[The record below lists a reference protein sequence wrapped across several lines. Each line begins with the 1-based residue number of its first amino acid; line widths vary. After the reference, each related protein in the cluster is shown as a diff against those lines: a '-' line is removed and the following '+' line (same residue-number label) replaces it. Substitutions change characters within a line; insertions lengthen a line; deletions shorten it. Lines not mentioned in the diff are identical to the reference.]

1 MPGRMLLVVLSLLA
15 LLVHYPGEVLA
26 DGLFD
31 AAASGDVAVL
41 DRGLQDNPGLLN
53 ATDSAGQTALHLAI
67 ARKQIAAMEL
77 LLKRGAD
84 YRIKDGQGR
93 SAMALAVESGSETLA
108 ERFLLNIPDVDLPE
122 AVRQGDVDVV
132 RLVLL
137 GDPWVIYGRLQY
149 DNDIIYNMAV
159 AAIEHRRFE
168 FIKLILASRPESERT
183 KSFKGTVTSRLCTA
197 AWKGETGLLRDYIAA
212 GNDINLVDETWSGSP
227 LHQAAAAGNR
237 DLVRM
242 LLDAGAKVN
251 LNCKGWTA
259 LHAAAWHGD
268 REIVEM
274 LLAAGAEIDMAQS
287 WGWRP
292 IHNALWQN
300 HFEIVRLLEE
310 RGAKSDAWLAAGM
323 GRTDEALRLIE
334 QLKGKPPVDGPP
346 PVFWAARCG
355 RLDTLKKLWKD
366 DSLVRVELDH
376 EFHQLQGATLLHV
389 AAEAGQVEVMRWL
402 IERGAPISAAGAT
415 ATDHWLSGMTPL
427 HMAAAAG
434 QIEAA
439 KVLFDAGMNIEGTT
453 QKSSLSGGPTHS
465 AYTPLLVAVAEG
477 KKEMVEFLL
486 DRGADIEA
494 AATAQ
499 ATALS
504 IAASQGHRKLCEL
517 LLARGAKINGK
528 TDGNP
533 LLAAVGSCWRRDP
546 EIVAFLLDHGADV
559 NAGADDGHS
568 ILLEALNVRQSD
580 RDENWQ
586 NILKLLLDR
595 GPALDAIVPRQDTSL
610 LLAAVK
616 ARNVEL
622 VRSALRLG
630 KLAQEKD
637 IDKLLIAAGHY
648 GNVETMNLLVA
659 AGLKFRSSKESKH
672 WENGMKTV
680 FDGAIQSGRKD
691 MVRFLIEN
699 GCDPNA
705 NTDSDELMPLC
716 LAVRAEHKLAAIVL
730 LEAGAKPNLAN
741 RSGHERAL
749 DIAAEKGRCDLI
761 RLLLAHD
768 AALDV
773 NPNGM
778 KGSLTIYKAAYGGC
792 IAALDLLLDFDAGK
806 TPEAT
811 ALAMHTATSQGHVEM
826 LRRLVARDININ
838 IRHEQGRTPLHTA
851 LYSPQLMGGVGEI
864 PPLNKAAV
872 VLLELGADPNLR
884 DNDGMTPLQLAIV
897 YNRKE
902 FAEKLLARGAEVD
915 VFSAAALGQLKTVI
929 AAMADDPKRI
939 HQLHWHGPPLV
950 WAAAAGQTEIV
961 KWLLERGADINGGR
975 DPKVYRGLSPLS
987 AGVRR
992 GDCALVELLL
1002 DRGADPNA
1010 PNEDALQ
1017 VAIGAG
1023 RVEIVKLLLDR
1034 KAAVNQPTRD
1044 GNDPFGAAK
1053 HSPLH
1058 MAAGRGYAEI
1068 AALLIQHGADIEIQD
1083 DKKRTPLDVATV
1095 HEPDSSFSYSY
1106 GRAQKDLPPSRR
1118 DLVTIRLLDAY
1129 QKQDK
1134 KPLQKTLD
1142 NALCWA
1148 AGQGEV
1154 DVVKRLLDAGANA
1167 NARGQFERT
1176 SLVEAV
1182 FQFDNRCYTTRSER
1196 AEKHKQHAAVIK
1208 LLMARGA
1215 DPNSGDRNSD
1225 ALRFAGE
1232 YHEDKE
1238 FIELLSKPRD
1248 DAESG
1253 K

>member
-137 GDPWVIYGRLQY
+137 GDPWEIYGRLQY
-149 DNDIIYNMAV
+149 DNDIVYCMAV

-168 FIKLILASRPESERT
+168 FIKLMLASRPESERT
-183 KSFKGTVTSRLCTA
+183 KSFNGTVTSRICTA
-197 AWKGETGLLRDYIAA
+197 AWKGEVDLLRDYIAA

-237 DLVRM
+237 DIVRM

-268 REIVEM
+268 REVVEM
-274 LLAAGAEIDMAQS
+274 LLSAGAEIDMAQS

-310 RGAKSDAWLAAGM
+310 RGAKSDAWLAAGL

-376 EFHQLQGATLLHV
+376 EFHKLQGATLLHI

-434 QIEAA
+434 QIEAV
-439 KVLFDAGMNIEGTT
+439 KVLLDAGMNIEGTT

-568 ILLEALNVRQSD
+568 ILLEVLNVRQSD
-580 RDENWQ
+580 RDENWRK
-586 NILKLLLDR
+586 ILKLLLDR

-616 ARNVEL
+616 TRNVDL
-622 VRSALRLG
+622 VRSALELG
-630 KLAQEKD
+630 KLSQEKD
-637 IDKLLIAAGHY
+637 IDKLLIGAGHY
-648 GNVETMNLLVA
+648 GNVETMKLLMA

-691 MVRFLIEN
+691 MVRFLIEH

-716 LAVRAEHKLAAIVL
+716 RAIQTEHKLAAIVL

-778 KGSLTIYKAAYGGC
+778 KGSLTIYKAAYGGY

-838 IRHEQGRTPLHTA
+838 IRDEQGRTPLHTA
-851 LYSPQLMGGVGEI
+851 LYLPPMIGPGEK
-864 PPLNKAAV
+864 PSLNKAAV

-884 DNDGMTPLQLAIV
+884 DNDGMTPLQLAV
-897 YNRKE
+897 LFDRKE
-902 FAEKLLARGAEVD
+902 FAERLLARGAEVD

-975 DPKVYRGLSPLS
+975 DPKVYRSLSPLS

-1034 KAAVNQPTRD
+1034 KAAMNRPMRD
-1044 GNDPFGAAK
+1044 DNDPFAA
-1053 HSPLH
+1053 SNRSALH
-1058 MAAGRGYAEI
+1058 LAAGRGYAEI
-1068 AALLIQHGADIEIQD
+1068 VALLIDRGADIEFED
-1083 DKKRTPLDVATV
+1083 EKKLTPLDAAASPHT
-1095 HEPDSSFSYSY
+1095 ETLPSY
-1106 GRAQKDLPPSRR
+1106 GRALKELPPCRR
-1118 DLVTIRLLDAY
+1118 DLVALLLLDAY
-1129 QKQDK
+1129 RKQDK
-1134 KPLQKTLD
+1134 RPSQKTL
-1142 NALCWA
+1142 NGVLCWA
-1148 AGQGEV
+1148 AGQGAGEL
-1154 DVVKRLLDAGANA
+1154 VKRLLDAGAEV
-1167 NARGQFERT
+1167 NARGQYDRT
-1176 SLVEAV
+1176 PLVEAV
-1182 FQFDNRCYTTRSER
+1182 FQFQNRPYPTR
-1196 AEKHKQHAAVIK
+1196 AERVEKHEQHAAVIK

-1215 DPNSGDRNSD
+1215 DPNLGDRNGN
-1225 ALRFAGE
+1225 ALWYAQKYR
-1232 YHEDKE
+1232 EDKE
-1238 FIELLSKPRD
+1238 FVELLSKPRD